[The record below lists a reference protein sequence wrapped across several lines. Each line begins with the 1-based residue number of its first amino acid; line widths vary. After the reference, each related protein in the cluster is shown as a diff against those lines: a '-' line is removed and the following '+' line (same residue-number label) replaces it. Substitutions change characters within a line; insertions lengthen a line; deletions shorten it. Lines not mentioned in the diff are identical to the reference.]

1 MLMKEHHGETWERSL
16 ERVMGHD
23 VRLRITWNCL
33 WWRVR
38 RGQGE
43 GVKEGH
49 EEWEGTWERK
59 RKVEDERVT
68 I

>member
-1 MLMKEHHGETWERSL
+1 M

-23 VRLRITWNCL
+23 VRLRITWNRL

-43 GVKEGH
+43 EVKEGH

-59 RKVEDERVT
+59 RKVEDERATV
-68 I
+68 